1 MSKVVLQMRSETSIK
16 TLTKMAMMATITFV
30 GIYAV
35 KVPVPNGYVHIGDCM
50 IFLSVLL
57 LGAKRGALAGGI
69 GAAMADLLAGYMHW
83 VFPTFIIKYIM
94 AVIMGQFVEK
104 IMPTMKWNWLI
115 GAAVGGIVQIILYF
129 VADTVMFGMA
139 LGIADIPGNVIQTV
153 AGIILTGVM
162 VGLFNKSGIMGR
174 LKDI

>member
-1 MSKVVLQMRSETSIK
+1 MRSEVSMK
-16 TLTKMAMMATITFV
+16 TLTKMAMMAAITFV

-57 LGAKRGALAGGI
+57 LGAKRGALAGAI
-69 GAAMADLLAGYMHW
+69 GAAMSDLLAGYAHW
-83 VFPTFIIKYIM
+83 VFPTFIIKFIM
-94 AVIMGQFVEK
+94 AMVMGMFVEK
-104 IMPTMKWNWLI
+104 WMPKVKWNWLV
-115 GAAVGGIVQIILYF
+115 GAAVGGIVQVVLYF
-129 VADTVMFGMA
+129 VADAVMFGVAM
-139 LGIADIPGNVIQTV
+139 GIVDIPGNVIQTV

-162 VGLFNKSGIMGR
+162 VGMFNKSGIMAR

>member
-1 MSKVVLQMRSETSIK
+1 
-16 TLTKMAMMATITFV
+16 MMATITFV

-50 IFLSVLL
+50 VFLSVLI
-57 LGAKRGALAGGI
+57 LGTKRGALAGGI

-94 AVIMGQFVEK
+94 AVIMGLFIDK
-104 IMPTMKWNWLI
+104 ILPKAKWNWLA
-115 GAAVGGIVQIILYF
+115 GAIIGGITQIVLYF
-129 VADTVMFGMA
+129 AADTVMFGMA
-139 LGIADIPGNVIQTV
+139 MGIVDIPGNTIQTI

-162 VGLFNKSGIMGR
+162 VVLFQKSGIMNR

>member
-1 MSKVVLQMRSETSIK
+1 MRSDVSIR

-50 IFLSVLL
+50 VFLSVLL
-57 LGAKRGALAGGI
+57 LGMKRGALAGAI
-69 GAAMADLLAGYMHW
+69 GAAMSDLLAGYMHW

-94 AVIMGQFVEK
+94 AVILGLFVEK
-104 IMPTMKWNWLI
+104 WMPKARWNWLI
-115 GAAVGGIVQIILYF
+115 GAIAGGIAQIILYF

-139 LGIADIPGNVIQTV
+139 MGIVDIPGNVIQTV

-162 VGLFNKSGIMGR
+162 VVLFNKSGIMGK
-174 LKDI
+174 LKEI